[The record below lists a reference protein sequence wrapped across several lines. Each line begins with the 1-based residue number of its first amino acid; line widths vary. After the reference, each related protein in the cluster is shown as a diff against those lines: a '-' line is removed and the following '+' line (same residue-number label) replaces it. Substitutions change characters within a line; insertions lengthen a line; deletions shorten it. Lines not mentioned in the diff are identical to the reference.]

1 MNCEDFT
8 LAGGYGNYFQAGVCL
23 GLSSPV
29 LSGGCFPAA
38 GSFLSHTAHRH
49 SAENSGTFFSRIL
62 PCELRP
68 SWPGRPPTLSPQLRD
83 LQSPHRFALFVPWPG
98 NSLGCELRQKL
109 HLVSHLSGLTVPCCL
124 MSNVLKVLVLFLQS
138 AFLVASGG
146 RVHLVPVTL
155 S

>member
-1 MNCEDFT
+1 MRISPGWGHGNCSRQACAWVCPLRF
-8 LAGGYGNYFQAGVCL
+8 FQAVVSRRRELPRTHCPL
-23 GLSSPV
+23 TLS
-29 LSGGCFPAA
+29 
-38 GSFLSHTAHRH
+38 
-49 SAENSGTFFSRIL
+49 ENAGTFFSGTL

-83 LQSPHRFALFVPWPG
+83 LQSQHSFALLVPWPG
-98 NSLGCELRQKL
+98 NSLGCELRRKL
-109 HLVSHLSGLTVPCCL
+109 HLVSLLSGLTVPCCL

-146 RVHLVPVTL
+146 RVHLVPVTV